1 MNIPSAPVGDTAA
14 KPLGVKRVL
23 VADDHR
29 LTCETIASTLESAGG
44 FDVDWCF
51 TADRLQGK
59 LDSEA
64 YDLVLL
70 DTRLPDPIGIGFV
83 KQVVTKVGD
92 TPLLLLS
99 EQAHKEFLTSAID
112 AGAAG
117 VVEKTASVEVFKN
130 VITIVLA
137 GGQYVPARLVTERS
151 ECVDAETGLTSEEQ
165 IILAGAAEGYSDKMI
180 SLETNFKIS
189 HVKNKFLT
197 ARAKLNA
204 RNRAHAVMIAHERG
218 II

>member
-1 MNIPSAPVGDTAA
+1 MQTSSAPAGESTAKLPPA
-14 KPLGVKRVL
+14 KRVL

-29 LTCETIASTLESAGG
+29 LTCETIGSTLDSIGG
-44 FDVDWCF
+44 FEIDWCF
-51 TADRLQGK
+51 TADRLQAK
-59 LDSEA
+59 VDSET

-70 DTRLPDPIGIGFV
+70 DTRFPDPIGLGFV
-83 KQVVTKVGD
+83 KQVLSKLGD

-99 EQAHKEFLTSAID
+99 EQAHKDFLTSAIAD
-112 AGAAG
+112 GAAG
-117 VVEKTASVEVFKN
+117 VVEKTCSTAVFHN
-130 VITIVLA
+130 VLTIVLA
-137 GGQYVPARLVTERS
+137 GGQYVPARLVTAKNH
-151 ECVDAETGLTSEEQ
+151 CIDPETGLTSEEQ
-165 IILAGAAEGYSDKMI
+165 IILACAAEGYSDKMI

-189 HVKNKFLT
+189 HVKNKLLT